1 MFFFKYTLSLNAL
14 NTAKK
19 IVYNV
24 LKSSKIVYM
33 YTTTNSFNWF
43 DHDLEGGGSIA
54 ERTLHVCT
62 GKNMQWMNYI
72 QMTSIY

>member
-1 MFFFKYTLSLNAL
+1 MVFFKYTLSLNAL

-24 LKSSKIVYM
+24 LKSSKIAYM

-43 DHDLEGGGSIA
+43 DHDLVGGGFNS
-54 ERTLHVCT
+54 
-62 GKNMQWMNYI
+62 
-72 QMTSIY
+72 